1 MPRLIVNP
9 DTPEAWSIELQPG
22 TISLGRGEA
31 NNVPTEHTSVSS
43 SHCQV
48 TVSDAGAWLK
58 DLGSTAG
65 TFVDGELIEQA
76 RLRSGQRIRL
86 GEVELR
92 YESDEPAKAE
102 SPEPPVPRRISA
114 VPATNRFCKS
124 HPAALA
130 RYLCPKCAQAVCELC
145 ITTRLA
151 DGATRRFCR
160 RCGSECQPVEIQ
172 REEVKTPKGFLALL
186 PGALLYPFQGSG
198 VLMLVVG
205 TLFFFVLGWMP
216 LIGFIVTG
224 YMFSYAKSIITST
237 TEGKTELPDWPD
249 FTDWKDDIL
258 MPYLQLLA
266 LLALYF
272 GPSFLIGIAR
282 PGTQTQTAI
291 AHLAALGIGVLLAPM
306 AILALAMFDHIG
318 ALNPIALAWSIARV
332 PLPYAAAATAFV
344 LVFLLHWLVEGVLE
358 SAISIP
364 VLPGLISALVYL
376 YLVAVGMRILGLLYL
391 THKTELGWFSR

>member
-9 DTPEAWSIELQPG
+9 DTPDAWSIELHPG
-22 TISLGRGEA
+22 TISLGRGEG
-31 NNVPTEHTSVSS
+31 NEVPIEHPSVSC

-48 TVSDAGAWLK
+48 TMSDSAAWLK

-76 RLRSGQRIRL
+76 RLKPGQRIRL

-92 YESDEPAKAE
+92 YESDEPDQTETK
-102 SPEPPVPRRISA
+102 EPPLPRRISA
-114 VPATNRFCKS
+114 ALATNRFCKS
-124 HPAALA
+124 HPAALG
-130 RYLCPKCAQAVCELC
+130 RYLCPRCAQAVCELC
-145 ITTRLA
+145 VTTRLA
-151 DGATRRFCR
+151 DGITRHFCR

-172 REEVKTPKGFLALL
+172 REEVKAPKGFIALL
-186 PGALLYPFQGSG
+186 PGSLLYPFQGSG

-216 LIGFIVTG
+216 LIGLIVTG

-237 TEGKTELPDWPD
+237 AEGKKELPDWPD

-272 GPSFLIGIAR
+272 GPSFLIGVWR
-282 PGTQTQTAI
+282 PGTQTQAAI
-291 AHLAALGIGVLLAPM
+291 AYLAALGLGMLLAPM
-306 AILALAMFDHIG
+306 GTLALAMFDHLG
-318 ALNPIALAWSIARV
+318 ALNPIALVWSILRV
-332 PLPYAAAATAFV
+332 PLPYLAAATAFV
-344 LVFLLHWLVEGVLE
+344 LVFLLHWFVEGALV
-358 SAISIP
+358 SAIP
-364 VLPGLISALVYL
+364 VPFVPGLISALVYL

-391 THKTELGWFSR
+391 THKEELGWFNR